1 MIKEKNLKTTKS
13 LRKKTLLCAVAA
25 WVFTTLILIK
35 KSSGLRE
42 FIFISIGA
50 IVLTVIYLKMYAFIK
65 KLEKKPRIEIDKQE
79 I

>member
-1 MIKEKNLKTTKS
+1 MIKEKNLKKATS
-13 LRKKTLLCAVAA
+13 LRKQTLVCAVAV

-35 KSSGLRE
+35 KSGGLRE

-50 IVLTVIYLKMYAFIK
+50 MVLTLVYLKMYAFIK
-65 KLEKKPRIEIDKQE
+65 KLEKKPRIEIDEQD